1 MGKGRFEYRT
11 VIKKDIRLVWDF
23 FSDPVNLQKITSF
36 PRVQIVRRSEQEE
49 EDSIKIKLNFFL
61 FRITWDAV
69 ITEKRD
75 QDYFVDK
82 GDSLPFPL
90 KQWEHTHQFESSGT
104 GTIMTDKVEY
114 RAFAPDFLVKMML
127 ILMFKSREKKIKSI
141 FR

>member
-1 MGKGRFEYRT
+1 MEKGRFEYRT

-36 PRVQIVRRSEQEE
+36 PRVQVIRDSEQEE
-49 EDSIKIKLNFFL
+49 ERIKIKLNFLFL

-82 GDSLPFPL
+82 GDNLPFPL
-90 KQWEHTHQFESSGT
+90 RQWKHTHQFESSGT

-114 RAFAPDFLVKMML
+114 IAFAPDILVKMML

>member
-1 MGKGRFEYRT
+1 MAKGRFEYKT

-23 FSDPVNLQKITSF
+23 FSNPANLQKITSF
-36 PRVQIVRRSEQEE
+36 PRVQVIRDLEQEE
-49 EDSIKIKLNFFL
+49 RIKIKLNFFL
-61 FRITWDAV
+61 FRITWSAV
-69 ITEKRD
+69 ITEIRD
-75 QDYFVDK
+75 QDYFIDK

-90 KQWEHTHQFESSGT
+90 KQWEHTHQFESRGT